1 MLCTRCARRHASAAA
16 CACRS
21 GVPRERARR
30 PAGRSSMSTVITV
43 RRGTVISCDVV
54 TRCVGGRA
62 ACVRGTSAA
71 RHSCSQSV
79 SLWARY
85 ARGHMIAGW
94 LFLSPPGHRL
104 LTDITCA
111 TADQPACHVIATAA
125 TYTERSPTRSL
136 CFRLHHIF
144 FYFVMEIDCF
154 CEIASFIFHALIL
167 I

>member
-1 MLCTRCARRHASAAA
+1 MCCVYAVRDVTRAPRRVRVGSGAARA
-16 CACRS
+16 CA
-21 GVPRERARR
+21 

-79 SLWARY
+79 SLWARD

-94 LFLSPPGHRL
+94 LFLSPPEHRL

-125 TYTERSPTRSL
+125 ATYTERSPRL
-136 CFRLHHIF
+136 PHDRFFRLHHIF
-144 FYFVMEIDCF
+144 F
-154 CEIASFIFHALIL
+154 FIS
-167 I
+167 

>member
-1 MLCTRCARRHASAAA
+1 
-16 CACRS
+16 
-21 GVPRERARR
+21 
-30 PAGRSSMSTVITV
+30 MSTVIIV

-79 SLWARY
+79 SLWARD
-85 ARGHMIAGW
+85 ARGHMITGW

-125 TYTERSPTRSL
+125 THTERSLRRPHDLFS
-136 CFRLHHIF
+136 FIPY
-144 FYFVMEIDCF
+144 FYFVIK
-154 CEIASFIFHALIL
+154 SFVFAKSHRLFSHMPL
-167 I
+167 Y